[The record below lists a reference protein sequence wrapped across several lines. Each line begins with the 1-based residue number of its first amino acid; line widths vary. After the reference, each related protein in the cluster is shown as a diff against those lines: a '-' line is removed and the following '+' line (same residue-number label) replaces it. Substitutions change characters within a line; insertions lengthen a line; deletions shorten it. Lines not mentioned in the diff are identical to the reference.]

1 MSPKAADDYP
11 HAWAHR
17 SCPATAGQAAA
28 SGLPPMHTYTPC
40 RNRIPCRRAQSPT
53 MIRAHCQD
61 EATPKQR
68 RVGSQDR
75 AWPARPPREP
85 ETPQQPRV
93 WAAKAPCRGSS
104 NPSAT
109 LSPQHEPSTPRGGRR
124 GTPRGPPGTPT
135 LPRPWHRQHYKVDSY
150 RGMLGGAVHFSA
162 RAPEPAVNLVLE
174 VGTSCTHAGECS
186 RPGLCHMPCAEKS
199 RPSKLQRFESWASMP
214 EYSCT

>member
-1 MSPKAADDYP
+1 MALPPGTDTGGGHKQCCSGNVHEPQSCGDYP

-28 SGLPPMHTYTPC
+28 SGLPPMHTYIPC

-93 WAAKAPCRGSS
+93 WGGESALQGQQQPFCHPITPTRALNAPWGPARHAKRPARHTHTAPPLAPAALQSGLLQGNAGRSGALQCQGPRTCR
-104 NPSAT
+104 
-109 LSPQHEPSTPRGGRR
+109 EPRPRGGNK
-124 GTPRGPPGTPT
+124 
-135 LPRPWHRQHYKVDSY
+135 L
-150 RGMLGGAVHFSA
+150 
-162 RAPEPAVNLVLE
+162 
-174 VGTSCTHAGECS
+174 HAC
-186 RPGLCHMPCAEKS
+186 R
-199 RPSKLQRFESWASMP
+199 
-214 EYSCT
+214 

>member
-75 AWPARPPREP
+75 AWPARPPRQP

-93 WAAKAPCRGSS
+93 WGGE
-104 NPSAT
+104 SA
-109 LSPQHEPSTPRGGRR
+109 LQGQQQPYCHPI
-124 GTPRGPPGTPT
+124 TPT
-135 LPRPWHRQHYKVDSY
+135 RALNAPWGPARHAKRPARHTHTAPPLAPAALQSGLLQGNAGRS
-150 RGMLGGAVHFSA
+150 GALQCQG
-162 RAPEPAVNLVLE
+162 PEPAVNLVLE
-174 VGTSCTHAGECS
+174 VGTSCMHAGECS

-199 RPSKLQRFESWASMP
+199 RPSKLQRFESWASIP